1 MNKAVILDLDGTLME
16 TIDDIKR
23 AVNIL
28 LTRYGF
34 PQITSE
40 RAIQIINHGAK
51 QLVKDAI
58 GVPISEKLFNE
69 YYKAYQDIYFNLDC
83 SGTYVYDGM
92 EEFIVKCKQA
102 GYKVCIATNKHLTIT
117 ERLCKEKLPNIQFDA
132 ILGVEEGV
140 IPKPDP
146 TYTLKMLKQI
156 GVEPKNAYFIGD
168 GDTDV
173 LTAINTGTK
182 GISVLWG
189 YRNKQVLQDLGATM
203 FAQTPADLFNLIK
216 F

>member
-1 MNKAVILDLDGTLME
+1 MACLKHSANKAG
-16 TIDDIKR
+16 K
-23 AVNIL
+23 N
-28 LTRYGF
+28 
-34 PQITSE
+34 
-40 RAIQIINHGAK
+40 
-51 QLVKDAI
+51 
-58 GVPISEKLFNE
+58 
-69 YYKAYQDIYFNLDC
+69 
-83 SGTYVYDGM
+83 
-92 EEFIVKCKQA
+92 A
-102 GYKVCIATNKHLTIT
+102 GYKVCIATNKHLSIT
-117 ERLCKEKLPNIQFDA
+117 KRLCKEKLPNFEFDA

-146 TYTLKMLKQI
+146 TCTLKMLKEI
-156 GVEPKNAYFIGD
+156 GVEPQNAYFIGD

-189 YRNKQVLQDLGATM
+189 YRNKQVLQNLGAKV